1 MGYNSPMIDINRELC
16 VCNSLTLK
24 EVVELIKE
32 NQIKSIKEFA
42 ENPKYGIADKC
53 ESCLEEGY
61 ENDGFSLAMAVSLV
75 NQGRL

>member
-1 MGYNSPMIDINRELC
+1 MNRELC

-24 EVVELIKE
+24 EVVALIKE
-32 NQIKSIKEFA
+32 HQITNVKAFE
-42 ENPKYGIADKC
+42 ENPEYGIADKC